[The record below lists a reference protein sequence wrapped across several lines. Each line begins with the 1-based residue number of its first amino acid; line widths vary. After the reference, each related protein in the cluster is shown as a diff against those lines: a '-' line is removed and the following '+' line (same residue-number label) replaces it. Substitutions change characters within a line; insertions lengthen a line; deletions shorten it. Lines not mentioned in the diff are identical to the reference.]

1 MRSAIVTGSSRGIG
15 AAVLKRLAKD
25 GFGVV
30 VNYLSGPDEAKAL
43 AAEVKAAGGQAI
55 TVQADASQEADV
67 KRLFEETTKAFGT
80 IDVVVHNAG
89 IMPLFPLSKG
99 DVESF
104 DKVIATN
111 LRSAF
116 LVFSQ
121 AAEHVANGGRIIGF
135 SSSVVAKAFPTYG
148 AYIASKAGT
157 EGLVHVLANELAG
170 RQVTVNAVAPG
181 PVNTQLFT
189 KGKTQEQIDEA
200 KKSNPLNRLGEPEDI
215 ARVVSFLAGPD
226 GGWVNSQIVK
236 VNGGFV
242 F

>member
-15 AAVLKRLAKD
+15 AVVLRRLAQD

-30 VNYLSGPDEAKAL
+30 VNYISGPDEADAV
-43 AAEVKAAGGQAI
+43 AAKVRTAGGQAI
-55 TVQADASQEADV
+55 TVKADVSQEADV
-67 KRLFEETTKAFGT
+67 KRLFEETKKAFKT
-80 IDVVVHNAG
+80 VDIVVHNAG
-89 IMPLFPLSKG
+89 IMPLFPLAKA
-99 DVESF
+99 DTESF

-121 AAEHVANGGRIIGF
+121 AAQHVADGGRVIGF

-170 RQVTVNAVAPG
+170 RQITVNAVAPG
-181 PVNTQLFT
+181 PVNTELFT
-189 KGKTQEQIDEA
+189 KGKSQEQIEEA
-200 KKSNPLNRLGEPEDI
+200 KKSNPMGRLGEPDDI

-226 GGWVNSQIVK
+226 GAWVNSQVLR

>member
-15 AAVLKRLAKD
+15 AAVLKRLAQD
-25 GFGVV
+25 GFAVC
-30 VNYLSGPDEAKAL
+30 VNYISGPD
-43 AAEVKAAGGQAI
+43 AAEAVATEVRAAGGQAI
-55 TVQADASQEADV
+55 TVQADVAQEADV
-67 KRLFEETTKAFGT
+67 QRIFEETRRAFTT

-89 IMPLFPLSKG
+89 IMPLSPLAKG
-99 DVESF
+99 DVATF

-116 LVFSQ
+116 LLFSQ
-121 AAEHVANGGRIIGF
+121 AAQHIADGGRIIGF

-170 RQVTVNAVAPG
+170 RQITVNAVAPG
-181 PVNTQLFT
+181 PVNTELFT
-189 KGKTQEQIDEA
+189 KGKSQEQIDEA
-200 KKSNPLNRLGEPEDI
+200 KKSNPMGRLGEPEDI
-215 ARVVSFLAGPD
+215 ARAISFLAGPD
-226 GGWVNSQIVK
+226 GAWVNSQIIK